1 LSRHASTSVAVDV
14 PFNQPYTS
22 GAELD
27 YIGEAIAS
35 AHLSG
40 NGPFTRKCAAWLEEA
55 LGAPRVL
62 LTHSCTGALEMSTLL
77 AEIGPGDE
85 VIMPSFT
92 FTSTATAVALR
103 GGTPVFVDI
112 RDDTLN
118 IDEKLVAQAVTGRT
132 RAIMPV
138 HYAGVGCAMDEF
150 LEIAHRHQLVVIEDA
165 AHALGSS
172 LAGRPLG
179 AIGTLGALSFH
190 ETKNVISGEG
200 GALIIND
207 AALVARA
214 EILQEKGTNRR
225 AFFRGEVDKYTWL
238 DLGSSF
244 LASELTCAFLWAQLE
259 RAEWLNAERLRI
271 WERYHDGFLGLEQ
284 AGLVRRPIIPEDAVH
299 NAHLYFLLTPDEGS
313 RNHLIDELGRQ
324 RVRTVFH
331 YLPLHSSPAGRR
343 FGRQAGEL
351 PVTDRASATLLRLPL
366 WVGMSEGQI
375 EHVIAAVHRAL
386 A

>member
-1 LSRHASTSVAVDV
+1 VSRAPSAATTTEV

-22 GAELD
+22 GAELE
-27 YIGEAIAS
+27 YIREAIAG

-40 NGPFTRKCAAWLEEA
+40 NGPFTRKCAAWLEAA
-55 LGAPRVL
+55 LGSPRVL
-62 LTHSCTGALEMSTLL
+62 LTHSCTGALEMATLL

-92 FTSTATAVALR
+92 FTSAATAVALR

-112 RDDTLN
+112 REDTLN
-118 IDEKLVAQAVTGRT
+118 IDEERVADAVTDRT

-138 HYAGVGCAMDEF
+138 HYAGIACAMDE
-150 LEIAHRHQLVVIEDA
+150 LLAIAETRGLAIVEDA
-165 AHALGSS
+165 AHALGST

-179 AIGTLGALSFH
+179 AIGTFGALSFH

-200 GALIIND
+200 GALLIND
-207 AALVARA
+207 PAFIDRA
-214 EILQEKGTNRR
+214 EILLEKGTNRR

-259 RAEWLNAERLRI
+259 RAEWLNAERMQI
-271 WERYHDGFLGLEQ
+271 WQRYHDGFADLEQ
-284 AGLVRRPIIPEDAVH
+284 EGLVRRPIVPDGVAH
-299 NAHLYFLLTPDEGS
+299 NAHLYFLLAPDEAG
-313 RNHLIDELGRQ
+313 RNDLIDALAREQ
-324 RVRTVFH
+324 VRAVFH

-343 FGRQAGEL
+343 LGRTSGEL

-366 WVGMSEGQI
+366 WVGMSDEQVD
-375 EHVIAAVHRAL
+375 HVVAAVHRAL
-386 A
+386 S